1 MTRKNWLH
9 TPIIVGLLAAVTY
22 LFIYGAS
29 LDPAQHVGTLQSIS
43 ALQRI
48 DAGLG
53 RDLLLARSGILRH
66 YDSLNRAIAE
76 MNELVERL
84 QSGQTASALPPQVM
98 QRIGAVSANIEQ
110 KENLVERFKTG
121 NALLL
126 NSWAYFIH
134 RSRELSQWNKVEGE
148 SAEQAAVM
156 RQLSPIMMRVFR
168 HPQGD
173 VSGAAAALL
182 DRLERMDIPEYLDPP
197 IDLILLNSPIESIVT
212 HGRLILNLT
221 PQWDSNFRT
230 LLASPTASLIDTLR
244 DSYLEHHKRIEYR
257 ASLHRKLLY
266 IVSVLLL
273 VHLIYLISRLQANK
287 QALSGLN
294 AELVEEIKERKQAEK
309 TSRRH
314 QSELA
319 HTHRLSMMGEMA
331 SGLAHELSQPLTAI
345 NNYTKGCMRRLQQAN
360 GEQAELLDAMGKVS
374 SEAHRAGEIIRWMRS
389 FVQKAEPQ
397 TARLDV
403 NAAIREAIDLLWHDL
418 QSQGIKTNFE
428 LAKPLPP
435 TLADK
440 IQIQQIVLNL
450 VRNSMDAMNGHDCA
464 RRDLTICTS
473 IPADDTIEVSI
484 RDSGH
489 GVPAD
494 LRENI
499 FDSFFTTRTDG
510 LGLGLS
516 ICRSLVEIH
525 GGQLWVTAGAGTG
538 ATFHFTIPVTTETS
552 DGHA

>member
-1 MTRKNWLH
+1 MTRKYWLH
-9 TPIIVGLLAAVTY
+9 TPVIVGLLAAVTY

-29 LDPAQHVGTLQSIS
+29 LDPAQHVSTLQSIS

-66 YDSLNRAIAE
+66 YDSLNRAVAD
-76 MNELVERL
+76 MNGLVERL
-84 QSGQTASALPPQVM
+84 QSGQTATALPPEVM
-98 QRIGAVSANIEQ
+98 QLIDAVSANIEH

-134 RSRELSQWNKVEGE
+134 RSREISQWNKVGGE
-148 SAEQAAVM
+148 PAEQATVM
-156 RQLSPIMMRVFR
+156 RQLSPIMMRVLR
-168 HPQGD
+168 NPQGV
-173 VSGAAAALL
+173 VSSAAAALL
-182 DRLERMDIPEYLDPP
+182 DRLEQMDIPESLE
-197 IDLILLNSPIESIVT
+197 SPIGSIVT

-221 PQWDSNFRT
+221 PQWDSNLRT
-230 LLASPTASLIDTLR
+230 LLAMPTASLIDTLR
-244 DSYLEHHKRIEYR
+244 DSYLEHHKRIEGR

-287 QALSGLN
+287 QALAGLN

-345 NNYTKGCMRRLQQAN
+345 NNYTKGCMRRLQRAN
-360 GEQAELLDAMGKVS
+360 GNQVDLLDAMGKVS
-374 SEAHRAGEIIRWMRS
+374 SEAHRAGEIIRWMRG
-389 FVQKAEPQ
+389 FVQKAEPL
-397 TARLDV
+397 TAKLDV
-403 NAAIREAIDLLWHDL
+403 NVAIHEAIDLLWHDL
-418 QSQGIKTNFE
+418 QSYGIKTHFE
-428 LAKPLPP
+428 LATPLPP

-450 VRNSMDAMNGHDCA
+450 VRNSMEAMNGCPLFVAAENEIDRTIHERDHRIGVLFA
-464 RRDLTICTS
+464 RNAEYMRNTLVLET
-473 IPADDTIEVSI
+473 ANKQI
-484 RDSGH
+484 RCFH
-489 GVPAD
+489 GAYPLYFMFGAVLDNA
-494 LRENI
+494 
-499 FDSFFTTRTDG
+499 TY
-510 LGLGLS
+510 LGWHYEAKTLS
-516 ICRSLVEIH
+516 LN
-525 GGQLWVTAGAGTG
+525 GKTARPSA
-538 ATFHFTIPVTTETS
+538 
-552 DGHA
+552 

>member
-1 MTRKNWLH
+1 MTRKYWLH
-9 TPIIVGLLAAVTY
+9 TPVIVGLLAAVTY

-29 LDPAQHVGTLQSIS
+29 LDPAQHVSTLQSIS

-66 YDSLNRAIAE
+66 YDSLNRAVAD
-76 MNELVERL
+76 MNGLVETL
-84 QSGQTASALPPQVM
+84 QSGQTATALPPELM
-98 QRIGAVSANIEQ
+98 QMIDAVSANIEQ

-134 RSRELSQWNKVEGE
+134 RSREISQWNKVGGE
-148 SAEQAAVM
+148 PAEQATVM
-156 RQLSPIMMRVFR
+156 RQLSPIMMRVLR
-168 HPQGD
+168 NPQGV
-173 VSGAAAALL
+173 VSSAAAALL
-182 DRLERMDIPEYLDPP
+182 DRLEQMNILESLESP
-197 IDLILLNSPIESIVT
+197 IDSIVT

-221 PQWDSNFRT
+221 PQWDSNLRT
-230 LLASPTASLIDTLR
+230 LLAMPTALLIDTLR
-244 DSYLEHHKRIEYR
+244 DSYLEHHKRIEGR

-287 QALSGLN
+287 QALAGLN

-309 TSRRH
+309 TSRKH

-345 NNYTKGCMRRLQQAN
+345 NNYIKGCMRRLQRAN
-360 GEQAELLDAMGKVS
+360 GNQVELLDAMGKVS
-374 SEAHRAGEIIRWMRS
+374 SEAHRAGEIIRWMRG
-389 FVQKAEPQ
+389 FVQKAEPR
-397 TARLDV
+397 TAKLDV
-403 NAAIREAIDLLWHDL
+403 NAAIHEAIDLLWHDL
-418 QSQGIKTNFE
+418 QSHGIKTHFE
-428 LAKPLPP
+428 LATPLPP

-450 VRNSMDAMNGHDCA
+450 VRNSMEAMNGHNCA

-516 ICRSLVEIH
+516 ICRSLVEVH
-525 GGQLWVTAGAGTG
+525 GGKLWVTAGAGTG
-538 ATFHFTIPVTTETS
+538 ATFHFTIPVTTEAS

>member
-1 MTRKNWLH
+1 MTRKYWLH
-9 TPIIVGLLAAVTY
+9 TPVIVGLLAAVTY

-29 LDPAQHVGTLQSIS
+29 LDPAQHVSTLQSIS

-66 YDSLNRAIAE
+66 YDSLNRAVAD
-76 MNELVERL
+76 MNGLVETL
-84 QSGQTASALPPQVM
+84 QSGQTATALPPELM
-98 QRIGAVSANIEQ
+98 QMIDAVSANIEQ

-134 RSRELSQWNKVEGE
+134 RSREISQWNKVGGE
-148 SAEQAAVM
+148 PAEQATVM
-156 RQLSPIMMRVFR
+156 RQLSPIMMRVLR
-168 HPQGD
+168 NPQGV
-173 VSGAAAALL
+173 VSSAAAALL
-182 DRLERMDIPEYLDPP
+182 DRLEQMNIPESLESP
-197 IDLILLNSPIESIVT
+197 IDSIVT

-221 PQWDSNFRT
+221 PQWDSNLRT
-230 LLASPTASLIDTLR
+230 LLAMPTALLIDTLR
-244 DSYLEHHKRIEYR
+244 DSYLEHHKRIEGR

-287 QALSGLN
+287 QALAGLN